1 MGYLTGFAR
10 RESGAA
16 LVEFAISLPFLLLV
30 LFGMISWG
38 HSITLLDN
46 MYDAAR
52 KGARELA
59 ANEATEAQARATV
72 QDRLTRWTTSN
83 TFVIVAENTS
93 STGTDEVRVTVTS
106 DNFFGFM
113 TGIVPALPPL
123 AATVTMK
130 GEPTT

>member
-1 MGYLTGFAR
+1 MGFLNSFAR

-16 LVEFAISLPFLLLV
+16 LVEFAIALPFLLLV

-72 QDRLTRWTTSN
+72 QDRLVRWSSN
-83 TFVIVAENTS
+83 TFVIVAENTAT
-93 STGTDEVRVTVTS
+93 TGTDEVRVTVTS